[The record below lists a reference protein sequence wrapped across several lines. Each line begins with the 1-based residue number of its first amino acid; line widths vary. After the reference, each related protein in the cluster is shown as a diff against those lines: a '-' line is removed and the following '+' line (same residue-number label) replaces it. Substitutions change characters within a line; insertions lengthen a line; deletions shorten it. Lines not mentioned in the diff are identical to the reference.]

1 MATMVG
7 VDRPSLPRRVSPGPL
22 GSEPEGK
29 LSPSRFA
36 LASAPTRGLRP
47 SPRTRERGAR
57 TAVPRLPERLAPS
70 PLPLSLREGGFAQD
84 VDLESAVG
92 PVTIAAMTVSRLRLA
107 LVAASL
113 VATTAS
119 AAQEREGSGVV
130 AADRSAVVACLRESE
145 GTPRACIGA
154 VAVPCAREGSG
165 DRRDA
170 AVECSRR
177 EAAVWRERLDF
188 AGRVFAARLESGPRS
203 RLGALQRSWEEYV
216 AQKCALAGELQ
227 PASRAPLI
235 QAGCDLRE
243 TALRAIEIEALA
255 ERLQRAAEPRPRLER

>member
-1 MATMVG
+1 
-7 VDRPSLPRRVSPGPL
+7 VSPGP
-22 GSEPEGK
+22 P
-29 LSPSRFA
+29 PSRLPQPQQGGFGPLPA
-36 LASAPTRGLRP
+36 RG
-47 SPRTRERGAR
+47 ERGAR

-70 PLPLSLREGGFAQD
+70 PLPLSLRERGFAQD
-84 VDLESAVG
+84 VGLESAVG
-92 PVTIAAMTVSRLRLA
+92 PVTIAAMTVSRLRFA

-119 AAQEREGSGVV
+119 AAAQEREGSGVV

-188 AGRVFAARLESGPRS
+188 AGRVVAARLESGPRS

-216 AQKCALAGELQ
+216 SQKCALAGELQ
-227 PASRAPLI
+227 PASRAPLM

-243 TALRAIEIEALA
+243 TALRAIEMEGLA
-255 ERLQRAAEPRPRLER
+255 ERPQRAAEPRPRLER